1 MTYLIEHARY
11 MSFLGIV
18 CMLAIAYAFS
28 NNKSKIDFRLVF
40 NALLMQFGF
49 GFVILK
55 TTIGAAVFGAISS
68 GVGKL
73 YMFSE
78 DGIKFV
84 FGALASMEGPWGLIF
99 AVRVLPIIIFFGAL
113 MSLLFHLRI
122 VQKIVNLAG
131 YAIRPLLG
139 TSGAE
144 TVCAISN
151 SFLGQ
156 TEAPLLIRN
165 YLKDVTRSEMMVV
178 MVSGFATLSGAIL
191 VVYAA
196 IGVPIIHLLA
206 ASFMAIPGSILISK
220 ILYPETEKSKTDKI
234 VEVEPQTKNVLEA
247 LAVGTTDGLYLA
259 LNVGAM
265 LISFLGIIALVNAL
279 LGSVSSVLNYG
290 FDFLSIGLH
299 LPEFSLNLFFSY
311 LFSPFAYL
319 LGLFGNEAAMGAEL
333 LGTKLSINEFIA
345 FDKMVLME
353 MSERSKAVLT
363 YALCGFANFSCIG
376 IQIGGIGSL
385 VPEKKTVLSQLGMRA
400 LLGATIVNFMSAL
413 MANILL

>member
-11 MSFLGIV
+11 MSFFGIV
-18 CMLAIAYAFS
+18 AMLFIAYLFS
-28 NNKSKIDFRLVF
+28 NNKSKINFKLVL
-40 NALLMQFGF
+40 NALLMQFAF
-49 GFVILK
+49 GFIILK
-55 TTIGAAVFGAISS
+55 TTVGAFVFQSISN

-73 YMFSE
+73 YLFSE
-78 DGIKFV
+78 DGIRFV
-84 FGALASMEGPWGLIF
+84 FGSLADMNGPWGLVF

-122 VQKIVNLAG
+122 VQKCVNFAG
-131 YAIRPLLG
+131 YLIRPLLG

-165 YLKDVTRSEMMVV
+165 YLKDVTHSEMMVV

-196 IGVPIIHLLA
+196 IGVPVIHLLA

-220 ILYPETEKSKTDKI
+220 ILYPETETSKTETI
-234 VEVEPQTKNVLEA
+234 VEVKPQTKNILEA
-247 LAVGTTDGLYLA
+247 LAVGTSDGLFLA

-265 LISFLGIIALVNAL
+265 LISFLGIIALTNAL
-279 LGSVSSVLNYG
+279 LGSFGSLINYILN
-290 FDFLSIGLH
+290 LLH
-299 LPEFSLNLFFSY
+299 IAIELPNLSLNLIFSY
-311 LFSPFAYL
+311 LFYPFAYL
-319 LGLFGNEAAMGAEL
+319 LGFVGTEAAMGAEL
-333 LGTKLSINEFIA
+333 LGIKLSINEFIA
-345 FDKMVLME
+345 FDKMVLLE
-353 MSERSKAVLT
+353 MSARSKAVLT

-385 VPEKKTVLSQLGMRA
+385 VPEKKTVLSELGMRA

>member
-1 MTYLIEHARY
+1 MSYFIEHARY
-11 MSFLGIV
+11 MSFLGII
-18 CMLAIAYAFS
+18 CMLVIAYAFS
-28 NNKSKIDFRLVF
+28 NNKSKIDFKLIL
-40 NALLMQFGF
+40 NALLMQFGM
-49 GFVILK
+49 GFLILK
-55 TTIGAAVFGAISS
+55 TSVGAAVFQSISN

-73 YMFSE
+73 YLFSE

-84 FGALASMEGPWGLIF
+84 FGALADSNGPWGLIF
-99 AVRVLPIIIFFGAL
+99 AVRVLPIIIFFGAF

-122 VQKIVNLAG
+122 VQKIVNFAG
-131 YAIRPLLG
+131 YVIRPLLG

-196 IGVPIIHLLA
+196 IGVPILHLLA
-206 ASFMAIPGSILISK
+206 ASMMAIPGSILMSK

-234 VEVEPQTKNVLEA
+234 MEVEPQTKNVLEA
-247 LAVGTTDGLYLA
+247 LAVGTTDGMYLA

-265 LISFLGIIALVNAL
+265 LIAFLGIIALVNGV
-279 LGSVSSVLNYG
+279 LGSVSDVINYVLN
-290 FDFLSIGLH
+290 LLH
-299 LPEFSLNLFFSY
+299 ITTQLPALSLNLIFSY

-319 LGLFGNEAAMGAEL
+319 LGLTGNEAILGAEL

-345 FDKMVLME
+345 FDKMVIMDLT
-353 MSERSKAVLT
+353 ERSRAILT

-385 VPEKKTVLSQLGMRA
+385 VPEKRTVLSELGMRA
-400 LLGATIVNFMSAL
+400 LLGATLVNFMSAL

>member
-1 MTYLIEHARY
+1 MN
-11 MSFLGIV
+11 S
-18 CMLAIAYAFS
+18 
-28 NNKSKIDFRLVF
+28 
-40 NALLMQFGF
+40 LLMQFGL
-49 GFVILK
+49 GFLILK
-55 TTIGAAVFGAISS
+55 TTAGAAVFGAIST

-73 YMFSE
+73 YLFSE

-84 FGALASMEGPWGLIF
+84 FGALADMNGPWGLVF
-99 AVRVLPIIIFFGAL
+99 GVRVLPIIIFFGAF

-122 VQKIVNLAG
+122 IQKVVNVVG
-131 YAIRPLLG
+131 YVIRPLLG

-196 IGVPIIHLLA
+196 IGVPILHLLA
-206 ASFMAIPGSILISK
+206 ASFMAIPGSILMAK
-220 ILYPETEKSKTDKI
+220 ILYPETEQSKTNEI
-234 VEVEPQTKNVLEA
+234 IEVEPQTKNVLEA
-247 LAVGTTDGLYLA
+247 LAVGTTDGMYLA

-279 LGSVSSVLNYG
+279 LGSTSSWINYAL
-290 FDFLSIGLH
+290 DFFNAGITI
-299 LPEFSLNLFFSY
+299 PELSLNAIFSFV
-311 LFSPFAYL
+311 FSPFAYL
-319 LGLFGNEAAMGAEL
+319 LGLFGQEATLGAEL

-345 FDKMVLME
+345 FDKMVVME
-353 MSERSKAVLT
+353 LSERSKAILT

-400 LLGATIVNFMSAL
+400 LLGATLVNFMSAL